1 MAVVQRAR
9 SSAGRNDELV
19 QVRPVLALVPDF
31 AGLLEISL
39 GVQMALDSFETKS
52 NGRPLGDTA
61 FIAGAEA
68 ALGRSLVPGKRGPK
82 RRVE

>member
-1 MAVVQRAR
+1 M
-9 SSAGRNDELV
+9 
-19 QVRPVLALVPDF
+19 LALAPDF

-39 GVQMALDSFETKS
+39 GEQMALDGFETKS